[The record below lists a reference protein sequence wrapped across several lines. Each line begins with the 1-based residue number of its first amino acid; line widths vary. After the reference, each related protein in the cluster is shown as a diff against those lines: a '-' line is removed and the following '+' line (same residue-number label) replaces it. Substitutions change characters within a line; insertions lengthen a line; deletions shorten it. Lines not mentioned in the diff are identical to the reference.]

1 MAEKEFKIPKNLGA
15 CADQLF
21 KTRQKRLELQ
31 KAVDEL
37 AAEESAL
44 KEHLINTLPLSEASG
59 VSGKLARV
67 TINVKEIAQ
76 VKDWEAFYKYVKR
89 TGRFDLMQR
98 RVADA
103 AIKEFWENG
112 KEVPGVD
119 RFGAKTVS
127 INKV

>member
-76 VKDWEAFYKYVKR
+76 VKDWEAFYKYV
-89 TGRFDLMQR
+89 
-98 RVADA
+98 
-103 AIKEFWENG
+103 
-112 KEVPGVD
+112 
-119 RFGAKTVS
+119 
-127 INKV
+127 